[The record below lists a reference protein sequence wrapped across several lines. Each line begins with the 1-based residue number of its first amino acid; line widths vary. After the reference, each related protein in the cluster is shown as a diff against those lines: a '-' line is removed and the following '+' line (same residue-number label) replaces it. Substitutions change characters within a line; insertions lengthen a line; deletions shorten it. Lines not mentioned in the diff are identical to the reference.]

1 MSAAKYLR
9 TVTISEGEVTYD
21 SNMPIRVLRQMT
33 NAEDLDGL
41 VESLT
46 GFVKEWPFEGDPTDE
61 EAWDD
66 LGRIEFNEL
75 IRAVMEDLGTAGE

>member
-1 MSAAKYLR
+1 MSAAHDR
-9 TVTISEGEVTYD
+9 TVTISAGEVTYD

-46 GFVKEWPFEGDPTDE
+46 GFVKEWPFDGSPEKVEDWDE
-61 EAWDD
+61 
-66 LGRIEFNEL
+66 LGRVEFNEL
-75 IRAVMEDLGTAGE
+75 IRGVMEDLGQAGE